1 MGDYFQKLAAPA
13 VARSHATVAARQVR
27 TWLQEQEIIVSE
39 PSDCV
44 LSSLQ
49 GYRPGLG
56 WRKAVAPP
64 HDAPPPQDAAHGYVH
79 LTFGTDGVE
88 IVDTPTV
95 YWINM
100 SPDPFGS
107 ICPRCGVRCD
117 SAFAKKCILPHIR
130 PWLDGD
136 DTAHVCCPHCGGSA
150 GLLSWRMDGVALAH
164 FGLVFWNWPP
174 IADHFLAALAGQ
186 AGSEII
192 TLSGKL

>member
-1 MGDYFQKLAAPA
+1 MRLLPRRGCE
-13 VARSHATVAARQVR
+13 RGCS
-27 TWLQEQEIIVSE
+27 VSE

-44 LSSLQ
+44 LGDTAH

-56 WRKAVAPP
+56 WRKAMAPP
-64 HDAPPPQDAAHGYVH
+64 HDAPSAQDNADGYVR
-79 LTFGTDGVE
+79 LAFAINGVE

-95 YWINM
+95 YWTIW
-100 SPDPFGS
+100 SPGPFEA
-107 ICPRCGVRCD
+107 ICPHCGVRCD
-117 SAFAKKCILPHIR
+117 SAFAEKCILPHIR

-136 DTAHVCCPHCGGSA
+136 DTARVCCPQCGGAA

-174 IADHFLAALAGQ
+174 IADHFLATLAGQ